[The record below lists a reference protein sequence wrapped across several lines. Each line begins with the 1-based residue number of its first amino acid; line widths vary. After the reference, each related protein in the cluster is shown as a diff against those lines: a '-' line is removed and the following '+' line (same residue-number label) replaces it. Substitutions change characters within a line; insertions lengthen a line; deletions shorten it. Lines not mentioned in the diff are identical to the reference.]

1 MSWFGSDTVESVG
14 NASQKV
20 TSGLRQL
27 FTGDIPPEILK
38 EMDKLDKEATTKRWI
53 ADNKLMWWE
62 SSRSIV
68 LLTLTL
74 NWLFMTYLGSN
85 IPEYVWTSTTSMM
98 LVVYGAFFGGKTMEI
113 MKGKIV

>member
-27 FTGDIPPEILK
+27 FTGEIPPEILK
-38 EMDKLDKEATTKRWI
+38 EMDKLDKETVNKRWI
-53 ADNKLMWWE
+53 ADSKIKWYN

-68 LLTLTL
+68 LLALTL
-74 NWLFMTYLGSN
+74 NWLGMTWFGSGME
-85 IPEYVWTSTTSMM
+85 EYWVNANVSLMM
-98 LVVYGAFFGGKTMEI
+98 VVAGSFFGGKTLEI
-113 MKGKIV
+113 MKGKVI